1 MRGEVREVGRAR
13 ARRILEAVGRGLEG
27 KDSSRR
33 DSE

>member
-13 ARRILEAVGRGLEG
+13 AGRALEPVVRGLEE

-33 DSE
+33 HSE